1 MENSLEQKI
10 KEGTNKL
17 KNTLGGIKSDM
28 EKLKNTQSIN
38 DSIST

>member
-10 KEGTNKL
+10 KDGTSKL

-28 EKLKNTQSIN
+28 ERLKNSQSMN